1 MGEAMQGFAY
11 AICLLLSVLLNIL
24 LVGNIL
30 YGGDGEWRL
39 RLPNGELKWSQDAA
53 AAAEAVAA
61 LQCSGHG
68 IAFLD
73 GEIGDDGVTPVC
85 ECHTCYSGS
94 DCSLLLPDCFADAD
108 SGDPL
113 FLEPFWVQN
122 AASSA
127 VVVSGWHRMS
137 YSFPDSSI
145 FSQQLENHIRKVH
158 AIARNAITDG
168 KYIVFGVGSTQLCN
182 AAVYAL
188 SLENSSSLSPAK
200 VVAKIPFYPLYK
212 MQTEY
217 FETKNYEFEGDPSL
231 LRNDT
236 DAAGNVIEF
245 VTSPN
250 NPDGHLRAPVV
261 GGPFARTIYDRA
273 YYWPHFTAIPAAA
286 DEDLSIFT
294 ISKLTGHAG
303 SRFGWAI
310 VKDKSVYEN
319 MVAYI
324 RTAELGISKET
335 QLRALSLLKTVVQG
349 DGRGIFNFSYEKM
362 KNRWERLSQI
372 ISQSRRFTLQE
383 ISPNYCNFFEKIR
396 GPSPAYAWVK
406 CLREEETDC
415 GAVLEAA
422 KIIGRAGSMFSAE
435 DRYVRLSLLKR
446 DDDFEQL
453 LARLRE
459 LVAIE
464 DGAKTM

>member
-1 MGEAMQGFAY
+1 MQGFGY
-11 AICLLLSVLLNIL
+11 AFCLLLSVLLNIL

-30 YGGDGEWRL
+30 YGGDGEWGLRL
-39 RLPNGELKWSQDAA
+39 RNRELKWSQDAA

-73 GEIGDDGVTPVC
+73 GEIGDDGITPVC

-127 VVVSGWHRMS
+127 VVMSGWHRMS
-137 YSFPDSSI
+137 YSFPDNASH

-158 AIARNAITDG
+158 AVAGNAITDA
-168 KYIVFGVGSTQLCN
+168 KYIVFGVGSAQLCN

-212 MQTEY
+212 TQTEY
-217 FETKNYEFEGDPSL
+217 FETRNYEFEGDPSL
-231 LRNDT
+231 LKNDT
-236 DAAGNVIEF
+236 DGAGNVIEF

-324 RTAELGISKET
+324 RTAELEISKET
-335 QLRALSLLKTVVQG
+335 QLRALTLLKTVLQG

-362 KNRWERLSQI
+362 KNRWEKLSQI
-372 ISQSRRFTLQE
+372 ISQSHRFTLQE
-383 ISPNYCNFFEKIR
+383 ISPKY
-396 GPSPAYAWVK
+396 SYAWVK

-415 GAVLEAA
+415 SAVMEAA
-422 KIIGRAGSMFSAE
+422 KIIGRAGSIFGTE

>member
-1 MGEAMQGFAY
+1 M
-11 AICLLLSVLLNIL
+11 
-24 LVGNIL
+24 
-30 YGGDGEWRL
+30 
-39 RLPNGELKWSQDAA
+39 
-53 AAAEAVAA
+53 
-61 LQCSGHG
+61 
-68 IAFLD
+68 
-73 GEIGDDGVTPVC
+73 GDDGITPVC
-85 ECHTCYSGS
+85 ECHTCYSGH

-127 VVVSGWHRMS
+127 VVMSGWHRMS
-137 YSFPDSSI
+137 YSFPDSSH
-145 FSQQLENHIRKVH
+145 FSQQLENLIRKVH
-158 AIARNAITDG
+158 AIAGNAITDA
-168 KYIVFGVGSTQLCN
+168 KYIVFGVGSAQLCN

-212 MQTEY
+212 TQTEY

-324 RTAELGISKET
+324 RTAELEISKET
-335 QLRALSLLKTVVQG
+335 QLRALTLLKTVLQG

-362 KNRWERLSQI
+362 KNRWEKLSQI
-372 ISQSRRFTLQE
+372 ISQSHRFTLQE
-383 ISPNYCNFFEKIR
+383 ISPKYCNFFEKIR

-415 GAVLEAA
+415 SAVMEAA
-422 KIIGRAGSMFSAE
+422 KIIGRAGSIFGAE

>member
-1 MGEAMQGFAY
+1 MAEAMQGFGY
-11 AICLLLSVLLNIL
+11 ALCLLLSVLLNIL

-53 AAAEAVAA
+53 TAAEAVAA

-73 GEIGDDGVTPVC
+73 G
-85 ECHTCYSGS
+85 
-94 DCSLLLPDCFADAD
+94 
-108 SGDPL
+108 GDPL

-250 NPDGHLRAPVV
+250 NPDGHLRTPVV

-362 KNRWERLSQI
+362 RNRWEKLSQI
-372 ISQSRRFTLQE
+372 ISQSQRFTLQE

-453 LARLRE
+453 LARLRD